1 MAIRNLADH
10 PLSFVT
16 VRELAEYWLVSQ
28 KQIRRHVASG
38 CLQGIRVGPRLY
50 RVTVASALALER
62 AFAQSAA
69 PADSRDKLRQP
80 APPENPAGEHML
92 ADPSEEPLT

>member
-1 MAIRNLADH
+1 MAIRSLSEH

-50 RVTVASALALER
+50 RITVASALALEQ
-62 AFAQSAA
+62 AFERSAVAAATQNKVRLSA
-69 PADSRDKLRQP
+69 PQEDAARK
-80 APPENPAGEHML
+80 NIL